1 MKITLE
7 TTYWQFRILIISCL
21 NSPKSRNE
29 LGILSGKI
37 EKFTAG
43 QISSINASRRVP
55 SGVIEFLHNLAGV
68 GKEKKN
74 ARPSLLSLAV
84 NTQHMEGVIGRIG
97 LRSASHVQERIILN
111 GSLSWI
117 LKILENWILSSKCA
131 PRTTSASCK
140 IYCSGKLRLTT
151 GWRFRRPFCSNS
163 ETKCCTKLAIN
174 GHLFCFHA
182 QSSNFSESFEL

>member
-7 TTYWQFRILIISCL
+7 STYCQFRILKMSCL

-29 LGILSGKI
+29 FGILSGKI

-68 GKEKKN
+68 GKEKN
-74 ARPSLLSLAV
+74 AGPSLLSVAV

-97 LRSASHVQERIILN
+97 LRSAGHVQERIILN
-111 GSLSWI
+111 GSL
-117 LKILENWILSSKCA
+117 
-131 PRTTSASCK
+131 
-140 IYCSGKLRLTT
+140 
-151 GWRFRRPFCSNS
+151 F
-163 ETKCCTKLAIN
+163 
-174 GHLFCFHA
+174 
-182 QSSNFSESFEL
+182 